1 MGITKT
7 IKHSTTKLHFQA
19 FINVFMLHENHQV
32 GIITMGQSR
41 GWQRDIS
48 RLGDF
53 KLRIWLTVQNKA
65 SFPDVKCSPHSG
77 QPPGT
82 ALFWREN
89 VPNVKCHHLF
99 SSKFLAFS
107 AGKNLPNMEIC
118 LLPLSLPWGHVFAC
132 WEASIYIVGLHG
144 AKSIFTVVFQNQ
156 LETYFD
162 NAVFLLNHR
171 L

>member
-7 IKHSTTKLHFQA
+7 IKLSTTKLHFQA

-32 GIITMGQSR
+32 CVITMGQS
-41 GWQRDIS
+41 GSWQRDIS

-53 KLRIWLTVQNKA
+53 TLRIGLTVQNKA
-65 SFPDVKCSPHSG
+65 SFPDVKCSPHAG

-107 AGKNLPNMEIC
+107 TGKNLPNMEIC
-118 LLPLSLPWGHVFAC
+118 LFTPFPPLRTCICLLRSQ
-132 WEASIYIVGLHG
+132 YLHCRITRCQINLHSCIP
-144 AKSIFTVVFQNQ
+144 KSSGDT
-156 LETYFD
+156 LW
-162 NAVFLLNHR
+162 
-171 L
+171 